1 MMADEPPSPELVR
14 RLRSE
19 IDRLTGLQNEAR
31 RRAAFIAMTDDEL
44 REYDQGGD
52 RIAELLK
59 ELSTLTSRTAA

>member
-1 MMADEPPSPELVR
+1 MADEPPSAELVR

-19 IDRLTGLQNEAR
+19 IERLTGLQNEER

-44 REYDQGGD
+44 REYDQRGD

-59 ELSTLTSRTAA
+59 ELSTITSGRAA